1 MNLIINSSSMQPIY
15 DQIVAQIKGKIIK
28 GEIKEEEALPS
39 VRTLAKELK
48 ISALTVKKSY
58 DVLEEE
64 GLIVTVHGKGSF
76 VASISQESI
85 REEQKKEVKLELE
98 RTIRKARNCEIS
110 DSDIVELFR
119 EIIGY

>member
-85 REEQKKEVKLELE
+85 REEQKKEVELELE
-98 RTIRKARNCEIS
+98 RTIRKARSCEIS
-110 DSDIVELFR
+110 DSEIVELFR